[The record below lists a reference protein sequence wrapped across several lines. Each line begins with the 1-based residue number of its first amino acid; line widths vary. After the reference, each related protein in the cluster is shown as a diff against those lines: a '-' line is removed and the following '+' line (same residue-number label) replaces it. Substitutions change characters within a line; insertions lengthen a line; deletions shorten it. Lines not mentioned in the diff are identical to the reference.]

1 MQIEAIEK
9 RAVLSDLALE
19 KIVEVIMRGDLKPGE
34 RVQEA
39 VLARQL
45 GISRGPL
52 REAISR
58 LEGRHLIVRI
68 PHVGVRIADPSKE
81 EILDIFSIREALEG
95 VACRLAAERMEQSE
109 IDEVVEIL
117 SEHSEQSD
125 VFKGDGYYQGSGD
138 RDFHFRI
145 ITGARSSR
153 LSDLLL
159 GDLYQF
165 LRVFRYRSSVASGR
179 AKRAHQEH
187 LAIASA
193 LQKRDPDAAEV
204 AMRKHL
210 KNARISLEQSF
221 AASEASGD

>member
-19 KIVEVIMRGDLKPGE
+19 RIVEVIMRGDLKPGE

-95 VACRLAAERMEQSE
+95 VACRLAAERMTQEE
-109 IDEVVEIL
+109 LDEVVEIL
-117 SEHSEQSD
+117 TEHSAQSD
-125 VFKGDGYYQGSGD
+125 VFKGDGYYQRSGD
-138 RDFHFRI
+138 RDFHYKI
-145 ITGARSSR
+145 ITGARSAR

-165 LRVFRYRSSVASGR
+165 LRVFRYRSSAAAGR
-179 AKRAHQEH
+179 AKRAHKEH

-193 LQKRDPDAAEV
+193 LQKRDPDAADA

-210 KNARISLEQSF
+210 RNARTSLEQSF
-221 AASEASGD
+221 AERESGEG